1 MEPESKRKRKSR
13 FLPGL
18 LFGLFLG
25 WLSASL
31 APKSWQAY
39 IPDALRP
46 GGQVDG
52 VVLEKSTETDRLLL
66 KLTTEQGMILAT
78 FSERQEE
85 IDLLVENGDTVTIRV
100 QRYEPFLENPPIE
113 RVRKPTAAEAPPP
126 PAPPEEISERLPE
139 PDRDEEADM
148 VTTSIPEDAE
158 PH

>member
-13 FLPGL
+13 FFPGL

-85 IDLLVENGDTVTIRV
+85 IDLLVEDGDTVTIRV
-100 QRYEPFLENPPIE
+100 QRYEPFLEDPPIE
-113 RVRKPTAAEAPPP
+113 RVRKPTAPETPSP
-126 PAPPEEISERLPE
+126 PAELSEPASEPE
-139 PDRDEEADM
+139 RDEQEDV
-148 VTTSIPEDAE
+148 VTTSIPEAAE
-158 PH
+158 PP